1 MQRPIAKTS
10 RPDRVNLSMP
20 KLPNRSS
27 HQARTGWS
35 RIWRKFLLK
44 YYLNLCTKIT
54 NKKPVVKQIGNLLLI
69 GWLLNHSKSTKSLP
83 EPTELYQCQ
92 NGSAEPTRP
101 VHLYKFLFDLFFQ
114 VNLKT
119 SLINVKLLEQS
130 PGSAKNCQ
138 DVTGWRRKFSKA
150 LLLLVAYTV
159 VLLLAIRTKQSKC

>member
-10 RPDRVNLSMP
+10 RPDRVGLSMP

-35 RIWRKFLLK
+35 RIWRKFLLN

-83 EPTELYQCQ
+83 EPIELYQVSERSSQ
-92 NGSAEPTRP
+92 TDPFGP
-101 VHLYKFLFDLFFQ
+101 
-114 VNLKT
+114 
-119 SLINVKLLEQS
+119 SL
-130 PGSAKNCQ
+130 
-138 DVTGWRRKFSKA
+138 
-150 LLLLVAYTV
+150 
-159 VLLLAIRTKQSKC
+159 

>member
-44 YYLNLCTKIT
+44 YYLNLCKKIT

-92 NGSAEPTRP
+92 NGSAKPALS
-101 VHLYKFLFDLFFQ
+101 VHLYKLLIDIYFLGEPEDIINQRETVGTVTRICQELPRC
-114 VNLKT
+114 NWLEEKILK
-119 SLINVKLLEQS
+119 
-130 PGSAKNCQ
+130 GSAAVSGIHSSTTSCNKDQ
-138 DVTGWRRKFSKA
+138 TE
-150 LLLLVAYTV
+150 
-159 VLLLAIRTKQSKC
+159 